1 MTKKEKQLFLELCSF
16 LSPNRDKIKML
27 IEKGGATPELLGHL
41 CTNRMAGVAYG
52 TLKETE
58 LLAMLDREFRNSL
71 KSAWTFNEKL
81 NSDFFG
87 CLNYLYTQLEPCGV
101 PYALLKGAYLCG
113 KYPIGY
119 RTSNDIDILIN
130 PDDIGKVSTKLKLA
144 GFKQGYLKNGKFVE
158 ATRAQIIESKMTRG
172 ETVPFIKEI
181 KLPYIK
187 YLEVDLNFS
196 LDYKNSDN
204 DNVRKMLDRAQTVTV
219 RNAKLRTLSSED
231 FLLHLCTHLY
241 KEATTLPW
249 IEMRRDMTFYKYSD
263 IYMLINEM
271 SDDEQ
276 EKLITAAK
284 ESNLEKELAYCI
296 NSINSFF
303 KLSDGSLIRYAT
315 ERDNHDLDYVI
326 APAQKKL
333 YKYTEKD
340 ILKRFF
346 CKDRKKLLTE
356 VTI

>member
-1 MTKKEKQLFLELCSF
+1 M
-16 LSPNRDKIKML
+16 
-27 IEKGGATPELLGHL
+27 
-41 CTNRMAGVAYG
+41 
-52 TLKETE
+52 
-58 LLAMLDREFRNSL
+58 
-71 KSAWTFNEKL
+71 
-81 NSDFFG
+81 
-87 CLNYLYTQLEPCGV
+87 
-101 PYALLKGAYLCG
+101 
-113 KYPIGY
+113 
-119 RTSNDIDILIN
+119 
-130 PDDIGKVSTKLKLA
+130 
-144 GFKQGYLKNGKFVE
+144 
-158 ATRAQIIESKMTRG
+158 
-172 ETVPFIKEI
+172 
-181 KLPYIK
+181 
-187 YLEVDLNFS
+187 NFS